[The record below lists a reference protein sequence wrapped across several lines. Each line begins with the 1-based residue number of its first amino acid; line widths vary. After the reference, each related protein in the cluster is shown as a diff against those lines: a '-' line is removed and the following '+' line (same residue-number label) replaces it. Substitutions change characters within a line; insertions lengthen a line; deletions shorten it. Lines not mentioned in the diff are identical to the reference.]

1 MSHENSECM
10 SETVHKPMILIST
23 GILVSRILGLV
34 RDIVLASIW
43 GTGAAMG
50 GWIFAFTIPNLLR
63 ALFAEGAF
71 SSAFVPI
78 FSERLETEGRVAAWR
93 SATVIIGSL
102 LVVVSLVV
110 ALIVGIS
117 FPLRSVVSNPTYRIA
132 LDLLPIIMPYAILIA
147 AGTAL
152 GAALNTLG
160 RFGVPAFSPLLLN
173 LFLIGGA
180 ILVSPWFGETPEQR
194 IRVLPLAALAAGV
207 GQVLLHGV
215 RCSQLGCR
223 FRPRMERRHADTRR
237 VARLMAPVMIGVG
250 VMQLNIL
257 LDRLLAG
264 WLGSEA
270 ITSLYYSQRL
280 VYLPVGLFGVALG
293 VVSLPMLSRAWAAGK
308 LDEMAD
314 HLRAALG
321 QVVFLAVP
329 AALGLLVVRTPLVSL
344 LFQRGAFDAA
354 DTGETVYALLFYLP
368 GIPAFACAK
377 VAVTPFHAAQDTRTP
392 VRVAVICL
400 VLNLVLNLS
409 LMPFLRQGGL
419 ALATS
424 IASWVNVLILLH
436 LARRT
441 MEKAAFTGFGTH
453 VARIVSAGIAGV
465 AAAVAVSA
473 AFGLD
478 ALPEGA
484 VFGTRLVHTLVPLA
498 VLGAVYTGTSLV
510 LGCRDPVDLLRAIRG
525 R

>member
-1 MSHENSECM
+1 M
-10 SETVHKPMILIST
+10 SETVHKPMILISS
-23 GILVSRILGLV
+23 GILASRVLGLV

-50 GWIFAFTIPNLLR
+50 GWVFAFTIPNLLR

-78 FSERLETEGRVAAWR
+78 FSERLEAEGRRAAWR

-102 LVVVSLVV
+102 VVVVSLVA

-117 FPLRSVVSNPTYRIA
+117 FPLRGVVTNPTYRIA
-132 LDLLPIIMPYAILIA
+132 LELLPIVMPYAVLIA
-147 AGTAL
+147 AATAL
-152 GAALNTLG
+152 GAVLNTLG
-160 RFGVPAFSPLLLN
+160 RFGMPAFSPILLN

-180 ILVSPWFGETPEQR
+180 VFASPWFGETPAQR
-194 IRVLPLAALAAGV
+194 IRILPFAALAAGMA
-207 GQVLLHGV
+207 QVLLHGL

-223 FRPRMERRHADTRR
+223 FRPRLERRHADTRR
-237 VARLMAPVMIGVG
+237 VVGLMAPVMIGVG

-308 LDEMAD
+308 RTEMAE
-314 HLRAALG
+314 HLRTALG
-321 QVVFLAVP
+321 QVVFLTVP
-329 AALGLLVVRTPLVSL
+329 AALGLLVVRTPLVAL
-344 LFQRGAFDAA
+344 LFQRGAFDAG
-354 DTGETVYALLFYLP
+354 DTSATVYALLFYLP

-392 VRVAVICL
+392 VRVAVGCL
-400 VLNLVLNLS
+400 ILNLVLNLS

-424 IASWVNVLILLH
+424 ISSWVNVLILLH

-441 MEKAAFTGFGTH
+441 MEGAAFAGLWGH
-453 VARIVSAGIAGV
+453 AARIVAAGAAGV

-478 ALPEGA
+478 TLPDSALLGA
-484 VFGTRLVHTLVPLA
+484 RAVHTLVPLA
-498 VLGAVYTGTSLV
+498 VLGGVYTGTSLA
-510 LGCRDPVDLLRAIRG
+510 LGCRDARDLVRAVRG
-525 R
+525 KQNR